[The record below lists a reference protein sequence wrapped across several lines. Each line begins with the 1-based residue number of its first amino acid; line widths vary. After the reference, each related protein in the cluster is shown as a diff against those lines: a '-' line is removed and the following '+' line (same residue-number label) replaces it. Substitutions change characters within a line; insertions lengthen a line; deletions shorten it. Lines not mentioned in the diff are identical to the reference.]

1 MTVKS
6 SSPSKTFRALVTVE
20 FTAPDR
26 ATAIKR
32 AKEMFDTP
40 NSTVRV
46 QESTTAWL
54 SITDPEV
61 TAPTS

>member
-1 MTVKS
+1 MTVKP
-6 SSPSKTFRALVTVE
+6 SSPPKTFRALVTVE

-40 NSTVRV
+40 NSKVRV
-46 QESTTAWL
+46 QEASVAWL
-54 SITDPEV
+54 TLPD
-61 TAPTS
+61 APTQSS